1 MSCPNINS
9 PDWIALVNKHG
20 ENKAWQ
26 IFAENNDE
34 IPTII
39 DKPKVQESIVDTEI
53 IPQNSTLQ
61 EMNKNPSASS
71 EIINQLKKTFP
82 DFVINKG
89 GVIKEDGTFV
99 PLEPGDKGMSIRNG
113 LHSMVAWAND
123 AYLETPPHEYAHI
136 YVDMYRNAPIVK
148 KAIEKYGEEKLVEK
162 IGKYYAEQYTAPGF
176 KKWIN
181 RFWNMIRQIAGAPN
195 IKYELYKAF
204 RENKVLSKSP
214 SKGTDIVNYQKAP
227 YKRTLSSYTESP
239 QLANQIDSLYSFE
252 KDEVIVNGGKVQKNY
267 ILNQSFDNLTKNKDI
282 GSLLANV
289 NDLKNYG
296 NENYTYDIN
305 VLKDAY
311 RNSIKKLIEN
321 DKDSSGKYK
330 NITGLDQN
338 EDLERFKETI
348 ETTSD
353 LSNQITLYSLFYLA
367 ELNKGKDGIGVDS
380 FPWKRIY
387 GVNSIDLD
395 NKKHV
400 RIQEKG
406 IKLANKFI
414 EIEKRIYR
422 AQEEKESLVI
432 LGNSKLNLDT
442 VLHLI
447 QKDINETSKKRANLW
462 FNKGFIGRNKLLNA
476 IINNIATFLMTQQ
489 SNAKLQSKFLSGK
502 ADSILQK
509 ITYEEFENARNRTL
523 KVQEEARD
531 YFKKVTDIKENI
543 DGSFFYNKD
552 NSINDIETVTINYG
566 KDSDELQLTESE
578 FINLY
583 LNLRMEKN
591 KNQILSG
598 KKNSVGFVL
607 GDNIKDRNISSNS
620 FQSQKG
626 MTLAQ
631 GQIDKINSIVKNN
644 KRFTE
649 IVEQIDL
656 SLDSMFEELNAAHIA
671 ETGLPLNKEEFY
683 FPTRYGESNKLSERQ
698 QLRKEDFLGSR
709 FSKKGN
715 ELSPIRIS
723 DTYQIVNGYIDGTA
737 NYIGYNLP
745 IQNAKKVI
753 SRLQKELQKNPNRKD
768 YKEVKGLLSA
778 LEGNVNRLT
787 DSSNLYSDQGQS
799 AFAKGVNRILAN
811 FSQSV
816 LSLNIPTM
824 FKQPI
829 SYIAA
834 ENLIDASYL
843 KGAGWGIGM
852 IAGIKPK
859 EVFQQLKRKK
869 MGEGATIFP
878 VEWKMDKSNPVYAAI
893 LNYSPILKE
902 RFEGAISRELGESL
916 MDARLNNSRIKVLF
930 GKQIKKIFG
939 KEGDIEIDKNAM
951 MSGIKAFDI
960 ATVTSIWKAVE
971 LEAQDKN
978 GPYANKDGTLMVSKS
993 KNKQEYYEH
1002 VAMRTEEIVK
1012 GSQPTFD
1019 LNNRTA
1025 LASNPNPFARM
1036 LTMFGSARS
1045 KLAMLLIESVVD
1057 YNNEPTKKNANLLL
1071 RRFVNVSIL
1080 SAAAIVAVDLLKQF
1094 TLGSG
1099 FDDDDEILPFIGGKS
1114 LSTVMGNFYGVGLI
1128 SDYIASNLDDAP
1140 WRKNL
1145 QLPVT
1150 ALAEDVLDGVV
1161 YMAKGDVAKA
1171 TTKILESSFK
1181 ITGTPLYPWV
1191 VSKNMYKRA
1200 NK

>member
-39 DKPKVQESIVDTEI
+39 DKPKVQDSVADTEI

-181 RFWNMIRQIAGAPN
+181 RFWNMIREIAGAPN

-214 SKGTDIVNYQKAP
+214 SKGTDIVNYQKAA

-239 QLANQIDSLYSFE
+239 ELANKIESLYSFE
-252 KDEVIVNGGKVQKNY
+252 KDEITDNGKVQKNY
-267 ILNQSFDNLTKNKDI
+267 ILNQSFANLTKNKDI
-282 GSLLANV
+282 GKLLANA
-289 NDLKNYG
+289 NDLENYS
-296 NENYTYDIN
+296 NENINNDIN
-305 VLKDAY
+305 VLKDKY
-311 RNSIKKLIEN
+311 RESIKNLKEN
-321 DKDSSGKYK
+321 DKDSSNKYK
-330 NITGLDQN
+330 NVAGLDEN
-338 EDLERFKETI
+338 EDLQRFLETI
-348 ETTSD
+348 ETDKD
-353 LSNQITLYSLFYLA
+353 LSNDITLYSLFYLA
-367 ELNKGKDGIGVDS
+367 ELNKSKDGIGVEN
-380 FPWKRIY
+380 FPWKRRFQVDKKIP
-387 GVNSIDLD
+387 G
-395 NKKHV
+395 NKRHQKV
-400 RIQEKG
+400 EDKG
-406 IKLANKFI
+406 IELANKFI
-414 EIEKRIYR
+414 EIQKRTYR
-422 AQEEKESLVI
+422 AKQEKKSLVI
-432 LGNSKLNLDT
+432 LGNSRLDLDT
-442 VLHLI
+442 VLNII
-447 QKDINETSKKRANLW
+447 QKDINDTSKKRSNLW

-476 IINNIATFLMTQQ
+476 IINNIASFLMTQQ

-502 ADSILQK
+502 ANSVLQK
-509 ITYEEFENARNRTL
+509 ITYEEFENARHRSL
-523 KVQEEARD
+523 KVKEEAID
-531 YFKKVTDIKENI
+531 FFDKITSVKENL
-543 DGSFFYNKD
+543 DGSLFYNKD
-552 NSINDIETVTINYG
+552 NSINDFKTITINYG
-566 KDSDELQLTESE
+566 NSNKELELTESE
-578 FINLY
+578 LINLY

-591 KNQILSG
+591 KNQILNG
-598 KKNSVGFVL
+598 KKNPAGFIL
-607 GDNIKDRNISSNS
+607 GDSIKDRNMFSNT
-620 FQSQKG
+620 FENVKG
-626 MTLAQ
+626 MTLTQ
-631 GQIDKINSIVKNN
+631 TQMDKINSIVKNN
-644 KRFTE
+644 KRLTE
-649 IVEQIDL
+649 SVANIDL
-656 SLDSMFEELNAAHIA
+656 ALDSMFEELNKAHIA
-671 ETGLPLNKEEFY
+671 ETGLPLSKEEFY
-683 FPTRYGESNKLSERQ
+683 FPTRYGESNKLAERQ

-709 FSKKGN
+709 YSKKGN
-715 ELSPIRIS
+715 ENSPIRIS
-723 DTYQIVNGYIDGTA
+723 DTYQIVNSYIDATS

-753 SRLQKELQKNPNRKD
+753 SGLQKELQKNPNRKD
-768 YKEVKGLLSA
+768 YKEVKGLLQA

-799 AFAKGVNRILAN
+799 AFTKRVNKILAN

-816 LSLNIPTM
+816 LALNIPVM

-829 SYIAA
+829 SYLAA
-834 ENLIDASYL
+834 QELIDVQYL
-843 KGAGWGIGM
+843 KDAGWGVGM
-852 IAGIKPK
+852 IAGINPK

-869 MGEGATIFP
+869 MGEGASIFP
-878 VEWKMDKSNPVYAAI
+878 AKWEMDINNPTYAAI
-893 LNYSPILKE
+893 LMYSPIIKE
-902 RFEGAISRELGESL
+902 RFAGAISKELGEL
-916 MDARLNNSRIKVLF
+916 LGDARLNDARIKLLF
-930 GKQIKKIFG
+930 GKQIKKLMG

-951 MSGIKAFDI
+951 MAGIKAFDI
-960 ATVTSIWKAVE
+960 ATVVSIWKAVE

-993 KNKQEYYEH
+993 RNKQEYYEH
-1002 VAMRTEEIVK
+1002 IAMRTEEIVK

-1025 LASNPNPFARM
+1025 LASNNNPFARM

-1057 YNNEPTKKNANLLL
+1057 YNNEPTKKNGQLLL
-1071 RRFVNVSIL
+1071 KRFVNISIL
-1080 SAAAIVAVDLLKQF
+1080 SAGAIVAVDLLKQF

-1099 FDDDDEILPFIGGKS
+1099 FDDDDEILPFAGGKM
-1114 LSTVMGNFYGVGLI
+1114 LSTVTGNFYGVGLI

-1161 YMAKGDVAKA
+1161 SLTKGDVGKA

-1181 ITGTPLYPWV
+1181 ATGTPLYPWV

>member
-26 IFAENNDE
+26 IFAENNNE

-39 DKPKVQESIVDTEI
+39 DKPKVQESVADTEI

-181 RFWNMIRQIAGAPN
+181 RFWKIRQIAGAPN

-214 SKGTDIVNYQKAP
+214 SKGTDIVNYQKAA

-239 QLANQIDSLYSFE
+239 QLANKIESLYSFE
-252 KDEVIVNGGKVQKNY
+252 KDEITENGKVEKNY
-267 ILNQSFDNLTKNKDI
+267 ILNQSFSNLTKKKDI
-282 GSLLANV
+282 GTLLANS
-289 NDLKNYG
+289 NDL
-296 NENYTYDIN
+296 ENYSQENYNYDIN

-311 RNSIKKLIEN
+311 RDSIKNLIAN
-321 DKDSSGKYK
+321 DKDSSGNYK
-330 NITGLDQN
+330 NITGLDEN
-338 EDLERFKETI
+338 EDLERLMEIMKTKSEQ
-348 ETTSD
+348 SD
-353 LSNQITLYSLFYLA
+353 PITLYSLFYLA

-380 FPWKRIY
+380 FPWKRID
-387 GVNSIDLD
+387 GSNSMDA
-395 NKKHV
+395 NNRKHV

-406 IKLANKFI
+406 IELANKFI
-414 EIEKRIYR
+414 EIKKRTYR
-422 AQEEKESLVI
+422 AEQESKSLVI
-432 LGNSKLNLDT
+432 LGNSRLDLET
-442 VLHLI
+442 VLKLI
-447 QKDINETSKKRANLW
+447 EKDIDDTSKKRANLW

-502 ADSILQK
+502 ADSVLQK
-509 ITYEEFENARNRTL
+509 ITYEEFENARSRTL

-531 YFKKVTDIKENI
+531 YFKKVTDLKENI

-566 KDSDELQLTESE
+566 NSNDELQLTESE

-583 LNLRMEKN
+583 LNLRMKKN
-591 KNQILSG
+591 RDQIESG
-598 KKNSVGFVL
+598 KAKVSGFIL

-620 FQSQKG
+620 FQRQTG
-626 MTLAQ
+626 MTLAKP
-631 GQIDKINSIVKNN
+631 QIDAINNKVKNN

-671 ETGLPLNKEEFY
+671 ETGLSLNKEEFY

-715 ELSPIRIS
+715 ETSPIRIS

-753 SRLQKELQKNPNRKD
+753 SGLQKELQKNPNRKD
-768 YKEVKGLLSA
+768 YKEVKGLISA

-816 LSLNIPTM
+816 LALNIPTM
-824 FKQPI
+824 FKQPV

-834 ENLIDASYL
+834 ENLIDAQYL
-843 KGAGWGIGM
+843 RGAGWGIGM
-852 IAGIKPK
+852 IAGIKPN
-859 EVFQQLKRKK
+859 EIFQQLRRKK

-878 VEWKMDKSNPVYAAI
+878 VEWKMDPSNPTYAAI
-893 LNYSPILKE
+893 LEYSPILKE
-902 RFEGAISRELGESL
+902 RFEGAISRELGETL
-916 MDARLNNSRIKVLF
+916 MDKRLNNSRIKVLF

-993 KNKQEYYEH
+993 KNKQEEYYEH

-1045 KLAMLLIESVVD
+1045 KLAMLLIEGVVD
-1057 YNNEPTKKNANLLL
+1057 YNNEPTKQNANLLL

-1161 YMAKGDVAKA
+1161 YMAKGDVGKA

-1181 ITGTPLYPWV
+1181 VTGTPLYPWV
-1191 VSKNMYKRA
+1191 VGKNMYKRA